1 MDGVM
6 INQAQRWSSTLLL
19 VSAAKDRRDDDGLQS
34 WAAEVLKLKPAAG
47 FLAPNLGPTLDMGE
61 EAG

>member
-1 MDGVM
+1 
-6 INQAQRWSSTLLL
+6 LLL